1 VGKALWA
8 PEQAPIYY
16 LTSDSPDPNGATGV
30 NYTGGITWHLKTAT
44 GLGYRCVKAA
54 K

>member
-1 VGKALWA
+1 MRPALGSA
-8 PEQAPIYY
+8 AG
-16 LTSDSPDPNGATGV
+16 DSPPNGV